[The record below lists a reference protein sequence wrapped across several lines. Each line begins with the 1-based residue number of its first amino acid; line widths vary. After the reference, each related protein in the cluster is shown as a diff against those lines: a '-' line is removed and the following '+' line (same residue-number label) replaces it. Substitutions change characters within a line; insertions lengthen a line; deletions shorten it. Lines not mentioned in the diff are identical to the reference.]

1 MYFGFD
7 DDQTALRDAVAGF
20 LEKRAGLTLLQQA
33 WADPA
38 ADEVWQVWSDLAGM
52 GVQGLMAPEA
62 AGGSGL
68 DAVTMA
74 LVLAEAGR
82 SALPL
87 PLMET
92 AAVAVPVLAAA
103 GDAGRTGDLGGIVA
117 DLAGGAV
124 LTARWGSAGLAPAVS
139 RAQWFL
145 LADEAG
151 AGLYRRDEV
160 EIEPVTSVD
169 RSRDAG
175 RVRPV
180 GVGTALGP
188 AAGATVLDLGALA
201 AAAVLVGLGRALVEM
216 TVAYVRDRRQF
227 GVPVGS
233 FQAVKHQLADAAM
246 HVEFAAPTVWAAAW
260 EPGRAADGVDP
271 TGADRTGAD
280 LTRLPRAVSLAKAMA
295 SDAAERAARTALQCH
310 GAMGYTDDYH
320 LHMWLK
326 RVWCLSAAYGSARWH
341 RARLGADLGVSRPAT
356 TPPATGPVG

>member
-1 MYFGFD
+1 MYFAFD

-20 LEKRAGLTLLQQA
+20 LEKRAGRPLLEQA
-33 WADPA
+33 WSDPA
-38 ADEVWQVWSDLAGM
+38 AADVWQVWTDLAGM

-68 DAVTMA
+68 DDVTMA

-82 SALPL
+82 AALPL
-87 PLMET
+87 PLAET
-92 AAVAVPVLAAA
+92 AAVGVPILVAA
-103 GDAGRTGDLGGIVA
+103 GDPARTVT
-117 DLAGGAV
+117 DLAAGAV
-124 LTARWGSAGLAPAVS
+124 LTAQWGAGGPAPAVS
-139 RAQWFL
+139 RAEWFL
-145 LADEAG
+145 VGDGSG
-151 AGLYRRDEV
+151 AALYRRDEV
-160 EIEPVTSVD
+160 EIEPVSSVD
-169 RSRDAG
+169 RTRDVGWVRAAG
-175 RVRPV
+175 P
-180 GVGTALGP
+180 GIPLGP
-188 AAGATVLDLGALA
+188 AAGAALLDRGALA

-216 TVAYVRDRRQF
+216 TVGYVSERRQF

-260 EPGRAADGVDP
+260 EAGRDPGGAAP
-271 TGADRTGAD
+271 T
-280 LTRLPRAVSLAKAMA
+280 RAVSLAKAMA

-341 RARLGADLGVSRPAT
+341 RARLGEELGVGRPTAA
-356 TPPATGPVG
+356 PPVG